1 MKWRNSGVKWEKM
14 VEGDETKRESS
25 DKNRNRKEE
34 DEHEQT
40 LNEEVSRTKTESSQ
54 GCKQ

>member
-25 DKNRNRKEE
+25 DKNMNRKEE

-40 LNEEVSRTKTESSQ
+40 LNEEVARTETESSQ

>member
-40 LNEEVSRTKTESSQ
+40 LNEEVSRTETESSQ